1 MKEPLE
7 IKEVVMQDHSW
18 LVLDEFVQ
26 SSKTPIIAAPK
37 NLKQRQPV
45 AAPQQPQQKQQ
56 QQGSVTFIS
65 PARIEDTPS
74 IEALKLE
81 LQINLSNQEAFKSKG
96 KAVPDELT
104 SKQTA
109 IVSRIKHYQNNLV
122 ISSFK
127 KNYVAGLQAQIVK
140 ENEIAS
146 NYMQNGKV
154 QTAEHYIKRKK
165 LITTEYQNLS
175 K

>member
-1 MKEPLE
+1 
-7 IKEVVMQDHSW
+7 MQDHSW

-26 SSKTPIIAAPK
+26 SSKTPVIAAPK

-45 AAPQQPQQKQQ
+45 AAPQQQQQQQQQ
-56 QQGSVTFIS
+56 QQGSGTFIS

-81 LQINLSNQEAFKSKG
+81 LQINLSNQNAFKSKG
-96 KAVPDELT
+96 KPVPAELT
-104 SKQTA
+104 SRHDA
-109 IVSRIKHYQNNLV
+109 IVTRIRHYQTNLA
-122 ISSFK
+122 IPAFK
-127 KNYVAGLQAQIVK
+127 KSYVAGLHAQIVK

-165 LITTEYQNLS
+165 LITTEYQTLL